1 MSTKIKVQRICEY
14 CGKEF
19 TAQTIR
25 TRYCSHMCNSRGYK
39 ANVKSLKIELSNNE
53 TKTVKNKPI
62 EELKAKEF
70 LTVKDVARLLNCC
83 TRTTYRLIKRGGIKA
98 VNLSE
103 RKTIVRRSDI
113 DKLFA

>member
-14 CGKEF
+14 CCNEF
-19 TAQTIR
+19 TAQTTK
-25 TRYCSHMCNSRGYK
+25 TRYCSHICNSRGYK
-39 ANVKSLKIELSNNE
+39 ANVKSLRIEISNIE
-53 TKTVKNKPI
+53 TKNIISKPI

-83 TRTTYRLIKRGGIKA
+83 TRTAYRLIKKGGIRA

-103 RKTIVRRSDI
+103 RKTIIKRSEI